1 MKSLKTIFNSLHE
14 QCSILDDIH
23 KDTLLAKAFKQE
35 PKEVIQTN
43 FREHFKLRSPNTL
56 EIKVE
61 LK

>member
-1 MKSLKTIFNSLHE
+1 MKSLKTIFHSLHE

-23 KDTLLAKAFKQE
+23 EDTLLAKAFKQE

-56 EIKVE
+56 
-61 LK
+61 